1 MTRQGV
7 ELLYEFRRAAGT
19 TILQHGRSVKNPAS
33 PSGQA
38 TATTDGPFTYTV
50 LRYVHD
56 IGTAEF
62 INVGVVVASTR
73 VPCIAAKFKTDCARV
88 KATFPSLDA
97 GVFLARMKRLQA
109 CFDGIDEARCSELQA
124 SEGTSLMALI
134 RCVLPLEDRA
144 LHWSPV
150 GSGVGG
156 PLRASL
162 QVVYERFV
170 VMHDLQRKRR
180 TRSSPFIW

>member
-1 MTRQGV
+1 MPRQGG
-7 ELLYEFRRAAGT
+7 EPFYEFRRAAGT
-19 TILQHGRSVKNPAS
+19 TILQHGRPVKSPA
-33 PSGQA
+33 
-38 TATTDGPFTYTV
+38 PFTYTI

-62 INVGVVVASTR
+62 INVGVVVASTHAS
-73 VPCIAAKFKTDCARV
+73 CIAAKFKTDCARV
-88 KATFPSLDA
+88 KAAFPSLD
-97 GVFLARMKRLQA
+97 VEIFLARMKRLQA
-109 CFDGIDEARCSELQA
+109 CFDGIDEARCSELRA
-124 SEGTSLMALI
+124 GEGTSLMALI

-156 PLRASL
+156 PLQASL

-170 VMHDLQRKRR
+170 VMHDCQRRRR
-180 TRSSPFIW
+180 TRCSPSFDDA